1 MMLQV
6 FEHGQLCKGEG
17 KLSEEQLNDLRDFRT
32 NGIKPFPYYSM
43 IDNGIQFKNHV
54 GVIQIGDLVIEVLP
68 KGDKS
73 NDTAK
78 WQKILIGMLQ
88 ASNMLNVKAP
98 SSSHLNLHSNSI
110 LHLYFELYLNE
121 IEYLLHRGL
130 VKRYRDIEE
139 NTTALKGNLLF
150 NKHIQHNLVH
160 QERFYVRHTT
170 YDAEHLLHAILYKA
184 LRLLKNINTNVALH
198 SQIGSLLLRFPEM
211 PDVKVSDATFEK
223 MVFNRK
229 DEHYETAIQMARLLL
244 LNYHPDVS
252 EGRNHVLAL
261 MFNMDYLWEEFL
273 YQTLLKP
280 FPFAEKQMKQTF
292 WKMESP
298 DKSLKMKQKVK
309 MKCDILIPKSK
320 TNDCIVLDAKWKNLD
335 KKNPD
340 GSDLRQMYVYYDYYG
355 AEKVALI
362 YPSELQTDLIK
373 VGWYAIPK
381 SANNS
386 KKECSIIFSAVQT
399 DMDAW
404 QQQIGTTIKE
414 WAVKKESPIL

>member
-1 MMLQV
+1 
-6 FEHGQLCKGEG
+6 
-17 KLSEEQLNDLRDFRT
+17 
-32 NGIKPFPYYSM
+32 
-43 IDNGIQFKNHV
+43 
-54 GVIQIGDLVIEVLP
+54 
-68 KGDKS
+68 
-73 NDTAK
+73 
-78 WQKILIGMLQ
+78 
-88 ASNMLNVKAP
+88 
-98 SSSHLNLHSNSI
+98 
-110 LHLYFELYLNE
+110 
-121 IEYLLHRGL
+121 
-130 VKRYRDIEE
+130 
-139 NTTALKGNLLF
+139 
-150 NKHIQHNLVH
+150 
-160 QERFYVRHTT
+160 
-170 YDAEHLLHAILYKA
+170 
-184 LRLLKNINTNVALH
+184 
-198 SQIGSLLLRFPEM
+198 
-211 PDVKVSDATFEK
+211 
-223 MVFNRK
+223 
-229 DEHYETAIQMARLLL
+229 
-244 LNYHPDVS
+244 VS